1 MVNCKLNILSALE
14 SDSKL
19 QRVKQFRMMT
29 KQDTVDEPIDQKRND
44 YKDRGKTLH
53 KEGGK

>member
-1 MVNCKLNILSALE
+1 
-14 SDSKL
+14 
-19 QRVKQFRMMT
+19 MT
-29 KQDTVDEPIDQKRND
+29 KQDTVDEPVDQKRND